1 MSHLHPTPTEA
12 PDGADST
19 GVLRLRQDPAVL
31 QRLARPTIGVPASS
45 APALARLDHRIGVA
59 SGLVLVAIGLI
70 AITVAWSKAAG
81 SAIVA
86 EQLPYVIS
94 GGLGGV
100 AAVAA
105 GSILAASSVRIAE
118 LSEQVRNAQQIA
130 DLTEALRVLTEERR

>member
-1 MSHLHPTPTEA
+1 MSHLHPTPTEQ
-12 PDGADST
+12 GAVDHT
-19 GVLRLRQDPAVL
+19 GVLRLRHDPAVL
-31 QRLARPTIGVPASS
+31 QRLARPTIGSPASS

-59 SGLVLVAIGLI
+59 SGLVLVAVGII

-86 EQLPYVIS
+86 EQIPYVIS

-105 GSILAASSVRIAE
+105 GSILAAASIRIAE
-118 LSEQVRNAQQIA
+118 LSEQLRNAQRIA
-130 DLTEALRVLTEERR
+130 DLTEALRIMSEERS